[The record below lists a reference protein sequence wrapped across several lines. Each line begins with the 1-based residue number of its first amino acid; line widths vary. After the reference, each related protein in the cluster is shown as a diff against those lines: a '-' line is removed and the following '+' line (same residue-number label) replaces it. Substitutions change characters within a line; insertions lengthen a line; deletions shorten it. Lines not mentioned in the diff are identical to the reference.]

1 MNFRFAKMHGA
12 GNDFLALLDPEARFP
27 LDDAGLVRRMNAPHV
42 GLASEGMLVLRK
54 ADAPAGADFRMVFFN
69 PDGSRASMCG
79 NGARCAALCALR
91 AGLAG
96 RRMRFATDAGPVE
109 AAVAEGDAPAGGTVT
124 VRTTD
129 VEGLREPGPLAA
141 EGADAAHPRPADFPE
156 TGPFFVDTGVPHAVL
171 FVPDAAAAPVAAWGA
186 FVRWHAAFAPA
197 GTNADF
203 AQVLDRH
210 RIALRTYERGVED
223 ETPACGT
230 GVLAAACVAAMT
242 GRCEFPVT
250 VRVAFGADLRVDCDE
265 CRPEGVARG
274 LRLTGPARFVCRGEI
289 DTDDFA
295 E

>member
-1 MNFRFAKMHGA
+1 MRFEFAKMHGA
-12 GNDFLALLDPEARFP
+12 GNDFVAILDPEARFP
-27 LDDAGLVRRMNAPHV
+27 LDDAALVRRMNAPHV

-54 ADAPAGADFRMVFFN
+54 ADAPPGADFRMVFFN

-79 NGARCAALCALR
+79 NGARCAALYAMR
-91 AGLAG
+91 AGFAG
-96 RRMRFATDAGPVE
+96 RSMAFATDAGTVE
-109 AAVAEGDAPAGGTVT
+109 ASVAEGDGPSGGTVT

-129 VEGLREPGPLAA
+129 VGSLSVIRSLAPD
-141 EGADAAHPRPADFPE
+141 GADSRGPRPSGFPE
-156 TGPFFVDTGVPHAVL
+156 APVFLVDTGVPHAVQ
-171 FVPDAAAAPVAAWGA
+171 FVPDVAAADVAAWGA
-186 FVRWHAAFAPA
+186 HVRWHAAFAPA
-197 GTNADF
+197 GANADF
-203 AQVLDRH
+203 AQIVDRH
-210 RIALRTYERGVED
+210 RLLLRTYERGVEA

-230 GVLAAACVAAMT
+230 GVLAAASVAAMT
-242 GRCEFPVT
+242 GRCDFPVT